1 MDFSKD
7 FWENLKKT
15 DNFTTTENGAGAYK
29 STLNACLDAFGSLG
43 AMRKS
48 SDTSIVSIFEK
59 AFNEDKVLAMRMLF
73 WLRDV
78 RGGIGE
84 RRSFRLILKWLVE
97 RHPEYVLN
105 NLSNILEYGRGD
117 DYLCLLDTQ
126 LRNEVADFLKK
137 AVERDLNKSPFQ
149 SISLLGKWLPSINTS
164 SAETKRYANI
174 LAKAWG
180 WSPRRYRRTLSA
192 LRRCL
197 NIVERNM
204 SANGWKY
211 IDYEKVPAKAAM
223 NYSDAFFKHDELG
236 YSRYL
241 IDIANGNA
249 KVKSKT
255 LYPSEIVHKVLSSRV
270 NRVSGKDR
278 ILYNALWDN
287 LPNYF
292 EKSPDESSIC
302 VVDVSGSMSGEPME
316 VAIALG
322 MYCAD
327 KCHGPFHN
335 KFITFSENPQL
346 VEVKGDNLYDKVYNV
361 SRADWGGSTN
371 IEAVFNLI
379 LATAVQNHCK
389 QEDLP
394 SKLYII
400 SDMQFNDATNGGCYT
415 WWRGKR
421 IQNTKPMSFMQQ
433 MRQRYANA
441 GYEMPALVYW
451 DVRASKCGMF
461 QETIDGENIAMV
473 SGYSAKLFESVIEG
487 TTYEETVN
495 EKGETVTKQKLDP
508 ITVMLTTLGNERY
521 DNVWTGKA

>member
-1 MDFSKD
+1 MDF
-7 FWENLKKT
+7 WQRLKET
-15 DNFTTTENGAGAYK
+15 DNFTETENGAGAYK

-48 SDTSIVSIFEK
+48 DDTTIVSTFEK

-73 WLRDV
+73 WLRDI

-84 RRSFRLILKWLVE
+84 RRAFRLILKWLAE

-137 AVERDLNKSPFQ
+137 AVERDLRKIPFQ

-164 SAETKRYANI
+164 SKETKRYANI

-192 LRRCL
+192 LRL
-197 NIVERNM
+197 VLDVTERTM
-204 SANGWKY
+204 SEGKWTN

-223 NYSDAFFKHDELG
+223 NYSDAFFKHDEVG

-241 IDIANGNA
+241 IDVANGNA

-255 LYPSEIVHKVLSSRV
+255 LFPVDIVHKIMSARK
-270 NRVSGKDR
+270 RITGKDI
-278 ILYNALWDN
+278 ILYNALWDS

-316 VAIALG
+316 VAISLG

-335 KFITFSENPQL
+335 KFITFSDNPRL
-346 VEVKGDNLYDKVYNV
+346 VEVRGKDLYEKVYNV
-361 SRADWGGSTN
+361 KNADWGNSTN

-400 SDMQFNDATNGGCYT
+400 SDMQFNDATHGGYYD
-415 WWRGKR
+415 WRRGKMVHS
-421 IQNTKPMSFMQQ
+421 KPMTFMQQ
-433 MRQRYANA
+433 MRQRYADA

-451 DVRASKCGMF
+451 NVRASQCGMF

-495 EKGETVTKQKLDP
+495 ERGETVTKQKIDP
-508 ITVMLTTLGNERY
+508 MTVMLTTLGNERY
-521 DNVWTGKA
+521 DKVWTGRV

>member
-1 MDFSKD
+1 MDF
-7 FWENLKKT
+7 WQRLKET
-15 DNFTTTENGAGAYK
+15 DNFTVTENGAGAYK

-48 SDTSIVSIFEK
+48 DDTTIVSTFEK

-73 WLRDV
+73 WLRDI

-84 RRSFRLILKWLVE
+84 RRAFRLILKWLVE
-97 RHPEYVLN
+97 RHPKYVLN

-126 LRNEVADFLKK
+126 LRDEVAAYLKRI
-137 AVERDLNKSPFQ
+137 VECDLDKSPFQ
-149 SISLLGKWLPSINTS
+149 SISLIGKWLPSINTS

-180 WSPRRYRRTLSA
+180 WSPRRYRKTLSA
-192 LRRCL
+192 LRGWL
-197 NIVERNM
+197 NVVERNM
-204 SANGWKY
+204 SANMWKY

-223 NYSDAFFKHDELG
+223 NYSDAFYKHDEVG
-236 YSRYL
+236 YGSYL
-241 IDIANGNA
+241 INVANGNA

-255 LYPSEIVHKVLSSRV
+255 LFPVDIVHKIMSSWKRP
-270 NRVSGKDR
+270 SGKDI

-302 VVDVSGSMSGEPME
+302 VVDVSGSMTGEPME
-316 VAIALG
+316 VAISLG

-335 KFITFSENPQL
+335 KFITFSEYPHL
-346 VEVKGDNLYDKVYNV
+346 VEVRGNDLYEKVCNV
-361 SRADWGGSTN
+361 RNADWGNSTN
-371 IEAVFNLI
+371 IERVFELI
-379 LATAVQNHCK
+379 LSTAVQNHCK

-400 SDMQFNDATNGGCYT
+400 SDMQFNEASGGYN
-415 WWRGKR
+415 WRTR
-421 IQNTKPMSFMQQ
+421 RYDTKSMTFMQK
-433 MRQRYANA
+433 MRQRYAEA
-441 GYEMPALVYW
+441 GYEMPAIVYW
-451 DVRASKCGMF
+451 NVRASQCGMF

-495 EKGETVTKQKLDP
+495 ERGETVTKQKIDP
-508 ITVMLTTLGNERY
+508 MTVMLTTLGNERY

>member
-1 MDFSKD
+1 MDF
-7 FWENLKKT
+7 WQRLKET

-48 SDTSIVSIFEK
+48 DETSIVTTFEK

-84 RRSFRLILKWLVE
+84 RRSFRFILKWLVE

-117 DYLCLLDTQ
+117 DFLCLLDTQ

-137 AVERDLNKSPFQ
+137 AVERDLSRLPFLQ
-149 SISLLGKWLPSINTS
+149 PISLIGKWLPSINTS
-164 SAETKRYANI
+164 SAETTRYANI

-180 WSPRRYRRTLSA
+180 WNPRRYRRTLST
-192 LRRCL
+192 LRRYL
-197 NIVERNM
+197 NITERFM
-204 SANGWKY
+204 SANEWEL

-223 NYSDAFFKHDELG
+223 NYSDAFYKHDTFA
-236 YSRYL
+236 YTCYL
-241 IDIANGNA
+241 QKVASGKAN
-249 KVKSKT
+249 VKSKT
-255 LYPSEIVHKVLSSRV
+255 LYPSEIIHKVLFSRV
-270 NRVSGKDR
+270 NRISDKDR

-346 VEVKGDNLYDKVYNV
+346 VEVRGKDLYEKARNV
-361 SRADWGGSTN
+361 ESSDWGGSTN

-379 LATAVQNHCK
+379 LSTAIRNNCK

-400 SDMQFNDATNGGCYT
+400 SDMQFNDATRGGYYD
-415 WWRGKR
+415 WRSSKMVR
-421 IQNTKPMSFMQQ
+421 SKSMTFMQE
-433 MRQRYANA
+433 MRQRYATA

-495 EKGETVTKQKLDP
+495 ERGEIVTKQKIDP
-508 ITVMLTTLGNERY
+508 MTVMLTTLGNERY
-521 DNVWTGKA
+521 DEVWVG

>member
-1 MDFSKD
+1 MDF
-7 FWENLKKT
+7 WQRLKET

-29 STLNACLDAFGSLG
+29 STFNACLDAFGSLG

-48 SDTSIVSIFEK
+48 DDTTIVSTFEK

-73 WLRDV
+73 WLRDI

-84 RRSFRLILKWLVE
+84 RRAFRLIFKWLAE
-97 RHPEYVLN
+97 RHPEYVIN

-117 DYLCLLDTQ
+117 DFLCLLDTQ
-126 LRNEVADFLKK
+126 LKNKVAAFLKIT
-137 AVERDLNKSPFQ
+137 VERDLTRIPFQ
-149 SISLLGKWLPSINTS
+149 SISLTAKWLPSNNTS

-174 LAKAWG
+174 LARAWG
-180 WSPRRYRRTLSA
+180 WSPRQYRRTLST

-197 NIVERNM
+197 DVTERKM
-204 SANGWKY
+204 SAREWEY

-241 IDIANGNA
+241 IDVANGNA

-255 LYPSEIVHKVLSSRV
+255 LYPSDIVHKVLSSRT
-270 NRVSGKDR
+270 NRVSGKDK

-327 KCHGPFHN
+327 KCKGPFHN
-335 KFITFSENPQL
+335 KFITFSDRPQL
-346 VEVKGDNLYDKVYNV
+346 VEIKGDDLYEKVRGIE
-361 SRADWGGSTN
+361 SADWGNSTN
-371 IEAVFNLI
+371 IEGVFNLI
-379 LATAVQNHCK
+379 LTTAIQNHCK

-400 SDMQFNDATNGGCYT
+400 SDMQFNEANDGRYN
-415 WWRGKR
+415 WRTHR
-421 IQNTKPMSFMQQ
+421 YDTKPMTFMQQ
-433 MRQRYANA
+433 MRKKYADF
-441 GYEMPALVYW
+441 GYEMPAIVYW
-451 DVRASKCGMF
+451 NVRASKCGMF

-473 SGYSAKLFESVIEG
+473 SGYSAKLFEAVIEG

-495 EKGETVTKQKLDP
+495 ERGETVTKQKIDP
-508 ITVMLTTLGNERY
+508 MTVMLTTLGNERY
-521 DNVWTGKA
+521 DKVWVG

>member
-7 FWENLKKT
+7 FLDFWQRLKET

-48 SDTSIVSIFEK
+48 DDSTIVSTFEK

-73 WLRDV
+73 WLRDI

-84 RRSFRLILKWLVE
+84 RRAFRIILKWFVE

-117 DYLCLLDTQ
+117 DFLCLLDTQ
-126 LRNEVADFLKK
+126 LRNEVANFLKK
-137 AVERDLNKSPFQ
+137 AVERDLSNVPFKP
-149 SISLLGKWLPSINTS
+149 ISLLGKWLPSNNTS

-174 LAKAWG
+174 LARIWG
-180 WSPRRYRRTLSA
+180 WSPRQYRRALST

-197 NIVERNM
+197 NVVERSM
-204 SANGWKY
+204 SANEWKY
-211 IDYEKVPAKAAM
+211 IDYERVPAKAAM
-223 NYSDAFFKHDELG
+223 NYSNAFYKHDGLG
-236 YSRYL
+236 YTTYL
-241 IDIANGNA
+241 QNVAIGNA

-255 LYPSEIVHKVLSSRV
+255 LYPSEIIHKVMSSG
-270 NRVSGKDR
+270 NRISPKDR
-278 ILYNALWDN
+278 ILYGALWDN

-292 EKSPDESSIC
+292 EKSPNESSIC
-302 VVDVSGSMSGEPME
+302 VVDVSGSMFGEPME

-327 KCHGPFHN
+327 KCKGPFHN
-335 KFITFSENPQL
+335 KFITFSDRPQL
-346 VEVKGDNLYDKVYNV
+346 VEIKGDDLYEKVRGIE
-361 SRADWGGSTN
+361 SADWGNSTN

-379 LATAVQNHCK
+379 LATAIQNHCK

-394 SKLYII
+394 NKLYII
-400 SDMQFNDATNGGCYT
+400 SDMQFNEANEGQYD
-415 WWRGKR
+415 WRR
-421 IQNTKPMSFMQQ
+421 HHYRTKPMTFMQQ
-433 MRQRYANA
+433 MRQRYAEA
-441 GYEMPALVYW
+441 GYEMPAIVYW
-451 DVRASKCGMF
+451 NVRASQCGMF

-495 EKGETVTKQKLDP
+495 ENGEIVTKQKIDP
-508 ITVMLTTLGNERY
+508 MTVMLTTLGNERY
-521 DNVWTGKA
+521 DKVWVG

>member
-1 MDFSKD
+1 MDFWQS
-7 FWENLKKT
+7 LKET

-43 AMRKS
+43 AMRKR
-48 SDTSIVSIFEK
+48 DGTTIINTFEK
-59 AFNEDKVLAMRMLF
+59 AFNEDRVLAMRMLF
-73 WLRDV
+73 WLRDI

-84 RRSFRLILKWLVE
+84 RRAFRIIFQWLTDH
-97 RHPEYVLN
+97 HPKYVIN

-117 DYLCLLDTQ
+117 DFLCLLDSQ
-126 LRNEVADFLKK
+126 LRNEVADYLKK
-137 AVERDLNKSPFQ
+137 VVESDLNTSPFQ
-149 SISLLGKWLPSINTS
+149 SISLIGKWLPSINTS

-180 WSPRRYRRTLSA
+180 WSPRRYRKTLSA
-192 LRRCL
+192 LRRWL
-197 NIVERNM
+197 NVVEKDM

-211 IDYEKVPAKAAM
+211 IDYEKVPAKAAI
-223 NYSDAFFKHDELG
+223 NYSDAFYKHDEVG
-236 YSRYL
+236 YGSYL
-241 IDIANGNA
+241 INVANGNA

-255 LYPSEIVHKVLSSRV
+255 LFPVDIVHKIMSSWKRP
-270 NRVSGKDR
+270 SGKDT

-292 EKSPDESSIC
+292 EKTPNESSIC
-302 VVDVSGSMSGEPME
+302 VVDVSGSMTGEPME
-316 VAIALG
+316 VAISLG

-327 KCHGPFHN
+327 KCRGPFHN
-335 KFITFSENPQL
+335 KFITFSDNPRL
-346 VEVKGDNLYDKVYNV
+346 VEVRGNDLYEKVYNV
-361 SRADWGGSTN
+361 RNADWGGSTN

-379 LATAVQNHCK
+379 LSTAVQNHCK

-400 SDMQFNDATNGGCYT
+400 SDMQFNEASRGYN
-415 WWRGKR
+415 WRTR
-421 IQNTKPMSFMQQ
+421 RYDTKSMTFMQK
-433 MRQRYANA
+433 MRQRYTEA
-441 GYEMPALVYW
+441 GYEMPAIVYW
-451 DVRASKCGMF
+451 NVRASQCGMF

-495 EKGETVTKQKLDP
+495 ERGETVTKQKIDP
-508 ITVMLTTLGNERY
+508 MTVMLTTLGNERY